1 MKVRRFVLPLALTAL
16 VSGFI
21 LSCSRPNMIQRPRIT
36 GTCEGVCRHYLSCK
50 DELSAPKMK
59 ACVAECDEVFTGTTA
74 HQAYQGL
81 SCEDA
86 ISFVEGS
93 SGRGPGTP
101 TKHDHSAA
109 RAQP

>member
-1 MKVRRFVLPLALTAL
+1 MKVRRFALPLALTAL
-16 VSGFI
+16 VAGFM

-36 GTCEGVCRHYLSCK
+36 GTCEGVCRHYLACK
-50 DELSAPKMK
+50 DDMSAPKMK
-59 ACVAECDEVFTGTTA
+59 VCVAECEEVFTGTTA
-74 HQAYQGL
+74 RQAYQGL

-86 ISFVEGS
+86 IGFVEGS